1 MYINGKNS
9 VLEAVRAG
17 ERVEKVYFLYGAQ
30 TEGLGAIRNAAKQAG
45 IPCTTL
51 DRNTFRDL
59 EKKGNLKTKSQG
71 VIARI
76 NPILFVDIED
86 VVTLA
91 WETGR
96 TPLVAALDGIT
107 DPRNLG
113 AILRSAECAGLSGVV
128 FSKAHS
134 SGVNDVAV
142 KTSAG
147 AAHFVPISR
156 VRSITETLSGLKEMG
171 MQVVGLDA
179 GGEMSYTDIDYTE
192 PTVIVVGSEGEGM
205 DPRVAAA
212 CDQLVSIPLKGS
224 ISSLNASVAAGIV
237 FYEAVRQREG

>member
-9 VLEAVRAG
+9 VLEAIRAR
-17 ERVEKVYFLYGAQ
+17 ERVEKVYFLYGAE
-30 TEGLGAIRNAAKQAG
+30 TEGLGAIRKAAKQEG

-51 DRNTFRDL
+51 DRGKFREL

-76 NPILFVDIED
+76 NPILFVDIKD

-96 TPLVAALDGIT
+96 TPLVVALDGIT

-113 AILRSAECAGLSGVV
+113 AIIRSSECAGLSGVV
-128 FSKAHS
+128 FGKQHS
-134 SGVNDVAV
+134 SGINDVAV

-147 AAHFVPISR
+147 AAHFVPIAR
-156 VRSITETLSGLKEMG
+156 VRDVATTLGNLKEMG
-171 MQVVGLDA
+171 MQVIGLDVD
-179 GGEMSYTDIDYTE
+179 GDMEYTDIDFTE
-192 PTVIVVGSEGEGM
+192 PTVIVIGSEGEGM
-205 DPRVAAA
+205 TAKVAEA
-212 CDQLVSIPLKGS
+212 CDEFVSIPLKGS
-224 ISSLNASVAAGIV
+224 ITSLNASVAAGIV
-237 FYEAVRQREG
+237 FFEAVRQRSA

>member
-9 VLEAVRAG
+9 VLEAIRAG
-17 ERVEKVYFLYGAQ
+17 ERVEKVYFLYGAES
-30 TEGLGAIRNAAKQAG
+30 EGLGVIRRTAKQEG

-51 DRNTFRDL
+51 DRGKFRGL

-96 TPLVAALDGIT
+96 TPLVAVLDGIT

-113 AILRSAECAGLSGVV
+113 AILRSAECAGISGVV
-128 FSKAHS
+128 FGKQDS
-134 SGVNDVAV
+134 SGINDVAV

-147 AAHFVPISR
+147 AVHFVPISR
-156 VRSITETLSGLKEMG
+156 VKSLAVTLSNLKEMG
-171 MQVVGLDA
+171 MQVIGLDA
-179 GGEMSYTDIDYTE
+179 DGDKEYSEVDLTE

-205 DPRVAAA
+205 TASVAEV
-212 CDQLVSIPLKGS
+212 CDEFVSIPLQGS

-237 FYEAVRQREG
+237 FFEAVRQRTS